1 MKTILRFLWSFT
13 LLLFVAGQG
22 FAQVCKNVDGQ
33 VRYGFEMKKLTAQ
46 EAQQALATG
55 YVDLWTYACFDQSFV
70 DEGMVVLNA
79 DKTAISQFRIAI
91 GEATHSYKI
100 VDKNG
105 LDDKSGSV
113 AMFARPKLND
123 CGSGRP
129 NIFQDDIADDVPVNS
144 SLAHTP
150 IQNVCPTWAHG
161 SSSRSGG
168 FITRPADV
176 EDFCTII
183 EAEGKKWYCLKMYLI
198 RFEYKQAKSFYVTF
212 YSGDAADGVTSNGAS
227 NFNVYSNSSFT
238 EQLLWPGQPCGIGQ
252 DWSKTSYWGT
262 IAGGVEIESEPT
274 FALTLASAC
283 WGTEASGLFQ
293 VSAWNGQDWS
303 GYRSGSLQAYVAGAD
318 GTRQAVDRSQ
328 VGFTGADLYAVLGT
342 ASTQPDFPFTL
353 APAAYVLPGGAPAD
367 SLIWSFED
375 SRITLV

>member
-1 MKTILRFLWSFT
+1 MKTILRFFWSFT
-13 LLLFVAGQG
+13 LLLFIVGQG
-22 FAQVCKNVDGQ
+22 SAQVCEVVDGQ
-33 VRYGFEMKKLTAQ
+33 VRYGFELKKLTAQ

-55 YVDLWTYACFDQSFV
+55 YVDLWTYACFDKNFV
-70 DEGMVVLNA
+70 DKGLITLANGKINYWGILSALN
-79 DKTAISQFRIAI
+79 
-91 GEATHSYKI
+91 THSYKMI
-100 VDKNG
+100 DKNG
-105 LDDKSGSV
+105 NDDKSGSI
-113 AMFARPKLND
+113 AMFAKPAASQS
-123 CGSGRP
+123 CPGRP
-129 NIFQDDIADDVPVNS
+129 NINQTDITTTGAIG
-144 SLAHTP
+144 ATF
-150 IQNVCPTWAHG
+150 IQQCCPTWAY
-161 SSSRSGG
+161 SSSSETSGTFSG
-168 FITRPADV
+168 PLADYY
-176 EDFCTII
+176 CTTI
-183 EAEGKKWYCLKMYLI
+183 EAEGKTWYCLKMYPV

-212 YSGDAADGVTSNGAS
+212 YSGDAADGTTSNGAS
-227 NFNVYSNSSFT
+227 TFNFRAKNTTS
-238 EQLLWPGQPCGIGQ
+238 QLIWPGQACGGDQ

-328 VGFTGADLYAVLGT
+328 VGFAGADLYAVLGT

-375 SRITLV
+375 SKSVLA

>member
-1 MKTILRFLWSFT
+1 MKTVFRFLWSFV
-13 LLLFVAGQG
+13 LLFFVVGQG
-22 FAQVCKNVDGQ
+22 FAQICKNVDGQ

-46 EAQQALATG
+46 EAQQALTTG
-55 YVDLWTYACFDQSFV
+55 YVDLWAYACFDQSFV
-70 DEGMVVLNA
+70 DAGLITLNGGKITRWA
-79 DKTAISQFRIAI
+79 LLAGD
-91 GEATHSYKI
+91 ATHSYKI

-105 LDDKSGSV
+105 LDDKSGNI
-113 AMFARPKLND
+113 AMFAAPNSNFCGGRAPIYQQAAGGATPKT
-123 CGSGRP
+123 
-129 NIFQDDIADDVPVNS
+129 F
-144 SLAHTP
+144 
-150 IQNVCPTWAHG
+150 IQSCPTWAYG
-161 SSSRSGG
+161 SSSSLLDLEVL
-168 FITRPADV
+168 TDLY
-176 EDFCTII
+176 CTQI
-183 EAEGKKWYCLKMYLI
+183 EAEGKTWYCLKLYQV
-198 RFEYKQAKSFYVTF
+198 RFEYKQAKSFYVT
-212 YSGDAADGVTSNGAS
+212 YYRGDAADGVTSNGAS
-227 NFNVYSNSSFT
+227 NFNFYAENT
-238 EQLLWPGQPCGIGQ
+238 ETQLLWPGEACGGDQ

-328 VGFTGADLYAVLGT
+328 VGFAGADLYAVLGT